1 MILINESVNRI
12 QNEVKKTVKGKDQ
25 VIAKVLMAILA
36 GGNILLEDV
45 PGVGKT
51 TMAVSFAKAMGLD
64 TKRIQFTPDTM
75 PSDITGF
82 SVYDRNTGKF
92 SYRNGAIVTN
102 LLLADEINRT
112 SSRTQ
117 AALLEAMEEKKIT
130 IEGKTYNLPDP
141 FIVLATQNPVGSAGT
156 QMLPNSQLDRFMIR
170 INMGYP
176 DLESQIDILTDRH
189 ETNPLDSVEAV
200 LDRDQL
206 RELIAS
212 VTAVNMERDI
222 YEYAAKLVEAT
233 RKHEMVTLGM
243 SPRGALALCR
253 IAKAHAFL
261 EGRNYVTPVDVQ
273 KMFPDVCKHRL
284 VLNSKARLNEYDA
297 GNIVDEIIAEVEVP
311 AVKEIKSVRDM

>member
-12 QNEVKKTVKGKDQ
+12 QNEVKKAVKGKDQ

-82 SVYDRNTGKF
+82 SVYDRNKGKF
-92 SYRNGAIVTN
+92 SYRKGAIVTN

>member
-12 QNEVKKTVKGKDQ
+12 QNEVKKAVKGKDQ

-92 SYRNGAIVTN
+92 SYRKGAIVTN

-156 QMLPNSQLDRFMIR
+156 QMLPNSQVDRFMIR

>member
-12 QNEVKKTVKGKDQ
+12 QNEVKKAVKGKDQ

-92 SYRNGAIVTN
+92 SYRKGAIVTN